1 MSLENSDHTQQP
13 ERTNPMKPQFGKY
26 DFFLVVTNRSSGGPK
41 HLVADVYANRKA
53 TNNPD
58 YGWFSFSRSNKI
70 GRVSLYPWDKGWL
83 ANLKGADGKRYKA
96 IFANEPGI
104 DTIREA
110 LADIVNGSA
119 PLAELALAPESE

>member
-1 MSLENSDHTQQP
+1 MT
-13 ERTNPMKPQFGKY
+13 PQFGLY

-41 HLVADVYANRKA
+41 HLVADVYVNRER

-58 YGWFSFSRSNKI
+58 SGWFSFSRSNKI
-70 GRVSLYPWDKGWL
+70 GRVSVYPWDKGWL

-96 IFANEPGI
+96 VFANEPGI

-110 LADIVNGSA
+110 LADIVNRSDS
-119 PLAELALAPESE
+119 LTNLALAPESE

>member
-1 MSLENSDHTQQP
+1 
-13 ERTNPMKPQFGKY
+13 MKPQFGLY

-41 HLVADVYANRKA
+41 HLVADVYVNRNA
-53 TNNPD
+53 ANNPVSPD
-58 YGWFSFSRSNKI
+58 WFSFGSSNQI
-70 GRVSLYPWDKGWL
+70 GRLSLYPWDKGWL

-110 LADIVNGSA
+110 LADIVNGSSR
-119 PLAELALAPESE
+119 LTELALAPAPESE

>member
-1 MSLENSDHTQQP
+1 MT
-13 ERTNPMKPQFGKY
+13 PQFGLY

-41 HLVADVYANRKA
+41 HLVADVYVNRNA

-58 YGWFSFSRSNKI
+58 SHYWFSFSRSNKV
-70 GRVSLYPWDKGWL
+70 GRLSVYPWDKGWL

-110 LADIVNGSA
+110 LADIVNHSDS
-119 PLAELALAPESE
+119 LTELALAPAPESE

>member
-1 MSLENSDHTQQP
+1 
-13 ERTNPMKPQFGKY
+13 MKPRFGMY

-53 TNNPD
+53 TSNPNSLD
-58 YGWFSFSRSNKI
+58 WFSFSTSNQI
-70 GRVSLYPWDKGWL
+70 GRLSVYPGDKGWL
-83 ANLKGADGKRYKA
+83 ANLKGADGKRYRA

-110 LADIVNGSA
+110 LADIVNRSDS
-119 PLAELALAPESE
+119 LAELALAPAPESE